1 MSTNN
6 GHFFNMIS
14 IDYTNQSQ
22 PSLPTSSPV
31 EGCNDSPFRF
41 RLRKDGKRITRGC
54 AWVAKKMQSIDVH
67 YMDFHPCVRI
77 LVVIVNAL
85 MEKQDL
91 YFLGII
97 V

>member
-1 MSTNN
+1 
-6 GHFFNMIS
+6 MIHLS
-14 IDYTNQSQ
+14 DSGLERTERESQ
-22 PSLPTSSPV
+22 EVVLGSP
-31 EGCNDSPFRF
+31 
-41 RLRKDGKRITRGC
+41 
-54 AWVAKKMQSIDVH
+54 KKMQSIDVH